1 MSKQRATSTISSI
14 LSPERVSSVRPSELT
29 KLPLRA
35 GYNSIVPDIEKWRQ
49 FDHDLNNK
57 RKLRNSERGQ
67 MWQSHLLKQWQLVL
81 DKLHLSSAGG

>member
-14 LSPERVSSVRPSELT
+14 LSPERVSSVRP

-81 DKLHLSSAGG
+81 DKLHLSSAGR